1 VSGAGAVGN
10 PKTAGGL
17 REQVAASFGKR
28 SAAANQMLREV
39 VEGLGQPYRVD
50 RFSERARVALQLAAG
65 ESRRM
70 RHGYVGTEHL
80 LLGVVASDGLAV
92 RVLTELGVGPARVRE
107 AVGYVIGEGQAPPPR
122 GELSLTPR
130 AKRSVEQALQEAN
143 RLRHA
148 SIGTEHLL
156 LGLAAVADGIGAAV
170 LEQLGAGLEPLRAAV
185 EALSASG
192 GYAPEPV
199 GMKDSVITCRLDP
212 ADLWAVDILIEA
224 GIRTT
229 RSDAAQWL
237 IHAGIE
243 SNRELFDRV
252 QGTVAEIRR
261 LREQARRMAGEA
273 APPTATA
280 SPTG

>member
-1 VSGAGAVGN
+1 MG
-10 PKTAGGL
+10 
-17 REQVAASFGKR
+17 
-28 SAAANQMLREV
+28 
-39 VEGLGQPYRVD
+39 D
-50 RFSERARVALQLAAG
+50 
-65 ESRRM
+65 
-70 RHGYVGTEHL
+70 
-80 LLGVVASDGLAV
+80 GV
-92 RVLTELGVGPARVRE
+92 
-107 AVGYVIGEGQAPPPR
+107 
-122 GELSLTPR
+122 
-130 AKRSVEQALQEAN
+130 
-143 RLRHA
+143 
-148 SIGTEHLL
+148 
-156 LGLAAVADGIGAAV
+156 GAAV
-170 LEQLGAGLEPLRAAV
+170 LEQLGAGLEPLRTAV

-273 APPTATA
+273 APAGEAGP
-280 SPTG
+280 PTG